1 MGLAKR
7 ITEMIKAIET
17 EYKGYRFRSRLEA
30 RWAVFFDACNAKWE
44 YEPEGFELDNGQW
57 YLPDFLLH
65 DVKGRASGDLW
76 VEVKGVMTQEDA
88 IKIYSFCGKDA
99 NGNGIV
105 KNPIYIVAGIP
116 EEKSYGGVDRFCSD
130 WGYQGFPGVK
140 RGPYP
145 FNFETIDGDYFV
157 AHPGINLDGNF
168 ELFGDDS
175 NYLSARDYETTINA
189 FRKARQ
195 ARFEHGETPVVS
207 VPQPTNVYHCPT
219 KEERAKM
226 ALKFAMTYQTY
237 DVSMGGDK
245 NLNHLPDIKEL
256 YYPFLAK
263 QGIEKPD
270 WYGGTTEIQT
280 FFREKKEKIM
290 GEILE
295 HDPYITEDE
304 MLAKTHFSKTM
315 IHKFL
320 LKRRGI

>member
-1 MGLAKR
+1 
-7 ITEMIKAIET
+7 MIKAIET
-17 EYKGYRFRSRLEA
+17 EYNGYLFRSRLEA
-30 RWAVFFDACNAKWE
+30 RWAVFFDELNIKYE
-44 YEPEGFELDNGQW
+44 YEPEGFVLADGTH
-57 YLPDFLLH
+57 YLPDFFLP
-65 DVKGRASGDLW
+65 DFFSYF
-76 VEVKGVMTQEDA
+76 EVKPLHIKGTDEEDIA
-88 IKIYSFCGKDA
+88 ENKLEELSADSGF
-99 NGNGIV
+99 
-105 KNPIYIVAGIP
+105 AGMIC
-116 EEKSYGGVDRFCSD
+116 YGDPMDNSIRLYCYDQKEDTFGFCS
-130 WGYQGFPGVK
+130 GYFDVTIGTN
-140 RGPYP
+140 PYNDNYP
-145 FNFETIDGDYFV
+145 RLFVFDYADSERTFF
-157 AHPGINLDGNF
+157 A
-168 ELFGDDS
+168 DS
-175 NYLSARDYETTINA
+175 NFQKMIPATTATSDDFIAETRILTPKVFSARE
-189 FRKARQ
+189 KARQ

-226 ALKFAMTYQTY
+226 AFKFAMEYQSY

-270 WYGGTTEIQT
+270 WYGGTTEIQN
-280 FFREKKEKIM
+280 FFREKKENIM